1 MISSCKKG
9 LNELIFLWVA
19 NPSHFDDDLTALVT
33 DFGIAR
39 LVKGGDESANVKET
53 ISIYSTNG
61 LLCGS
66 VGYIAPGKY
75 FSAKAGSLELYIIT
89 FSSCDYVLVL

>member
-9 LNELIFLWVA
+9 LNEVIFLWVA

-53 ISIYSTNG
+53 ISIYSTDG

-75 FSAKAGSLELYIIT
+75 FST
-89 FSSCDYVLVL
+89 